1 MKPVE
6 VNIKNAALKEQ
17 FRNEVMDLARKY
29 ENIEEQAEMEQK
41 NYIPKIAVNSCDG
54 AITDDQIDDIQN
66 LNITAS
72 CDMPTEEYF
81 GQHKALVE
89 VVKRVPAIDEV
100 RDTADSA
107 VAVYNMLI
115 NAVAT
120 NKDANV
126 VDKAKNAVKKGTVT
140 MCRKVYEMGYMEGVL
155 DTIQN
160 VEHYGGQVPE
170 PFKKL

>member
-6 VNIKNAALKEQ
+6 VNIKDAALKEQ

-29 ENIEEQAEMEQK
+29 ENIEQAEMGQK
-41 NYIPKIAVNSCDG
+41 NSIPKITVNNRDG
-54 AITDDQIDDIQN
+54 VITDDQIDDIQN

-89 VVKRVPAIDEV
+89 VVKRVPAIDGV
-100 RDTADSA
+100 RDIADSA
-107 VAVYNMLI
+107 VSVYNTLI
-115 NAVAT
+115 DAVAT
-120 NKDANV
+120 NSDVDVA
-126 VDKAKNAVKKGTVT
+126 DKAKNAVRKGTVAL
-140 MCRKVYEMGYMEGVL
+140 CRNVYEMGYMEGVL

-160 VEHYGGQVPE
+160 VEKYGGQIPE
-170 PFKKL
+170 VFKKL